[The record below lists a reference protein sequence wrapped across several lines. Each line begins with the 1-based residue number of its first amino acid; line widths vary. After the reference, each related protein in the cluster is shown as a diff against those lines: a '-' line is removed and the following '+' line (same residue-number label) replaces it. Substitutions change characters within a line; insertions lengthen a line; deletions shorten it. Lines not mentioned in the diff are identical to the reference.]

1 MNLQSYLPALS
12 PIDLIIAASVFGLI
26 LAIWLIGFFLW
37 IGKRT
42 SRKQK
47 LEHRLG
53 LLDEELEEGNGRV
66 LRLWHEGEE
75 ATTQVLARRR
85 ISLKTWVDR
94 LARDAGMEDQ
104 LHSLI
109 LAMIGAA
116 ALGFLLLLFATQSVL
131 PGLGWCALAAVGF
144 QAYVK
149 WRIGR
154 RLAKFDLQLVE
165 ALGLAA
171 RSLRAGHPLPGAF
184 RLIAEEVPA
193 PVSTVFDEIGQ
204 RQALGMSMEDAL
216 EKAAKE
222 ISSADFRIFATSV
235 IIQIQTGGNL
245 ADMMERIQAVIR
257 DRMRLSRRVRTL
269 TTQSQF
275 SKRIL
280 LAIPVLMFF
289 VLNLLNQKYMANLY
303 DNREG
308 QILLA
313 VASGAMLTGSWIMN
327 RLIILRY

>member
-1 MNLQSYLPALS
+1 MEFSLPSLNTL
-12 PIDLIIAASVFGLI
+12 DLIIAASVFGLI
-26 LAIWLIGFFLW
+26 FALWLIGFFLW
-37 IGKRT
+37 LQRRS
-42 SRKQK
+42 SRRQR
-47 LEHRLG
+47 LENRLG
-53 LLDEELEEGNGRV
+53 LLDQELEEGNGRV

-75 ATTQVLARRR
+75 ATTQVLGGRRR
-85 ISLKTWVDR
+85 SSLKQWLDR
-94 LARDAGMEDQ
+94 LARDAGMEEQ

-109 LAMIGAA
+109 LAMIGATA
-116 ALGFLLLLFATQSVL
+116 MGFLLLLFATQSVL
-131 PGLGWCALAAVGF
+131 PGLGWCLLAALGF

-149 WRIGR
+149 WRVGR
-154 RLAKFDLQLVE
+154 RLARFDIQFVE

-184 RLIAEEVPA
+184 RLIAEEVTP
-193 PVSTVFDEIGQ
+193 PVSTVFHEIGQ

-216 EKAAKE
+216 QAVTQE
-222 ISSADFRIFATSV
+222 ITSADFRIFATSV

-280 LAIPVLMFF
+280 LAIPILMFF
-289 VLNLLNQKYMANLY
+289 VLNLLNRPYMANLY
-303 DNREG
+303 DTKEG
-308 QILLA
+308 HILLA
-313 VASGAMLTGSWIMN
+313 TAGGAMLTATWIMN
-327 RLIILRY
+327 RLVMLRY